1 MSGNFTRTVE
11 FARELLKLYQA
22 QGREEFLKTLEAQA
36 GIVADDARGDA
47 KEINSRFVTMIFG
60 MLSVLYVHEADRII
74 RKQLAITANFLN
86 EPDPGEKVRLFIA
99 DLGAFLQ
106 DYEAEKQEHVFS
118 ARILLHLSACSQE
131 ALRKTTVASL
141 AEKFGYHPNYLS
153 NKFKKEQGITLQEAL
168 LNEKMNRGFL
178 ILKDGESRTTV
189 KEVSWELGFA
199 DAAYFSQLFKRRFG
213 MLPTEVQPH

>member
-1 MSGNFTRTVE
+1 M
-11 FARELLKLYQA
+11 
-22 QGREEFLKTLEAQA
+22 EAQA
-36 GIVADDARGDA
+36 SIAVDDARGDA
-47 KEINSRFVTMIFG
+47 KEINSRFVTLVFG
-60 MLSVLYVHEADRII
+60 ILSVLYVHETERII
-74 RKQLAITANFLN
+74 RKQLAVTENFLN
-86 EPDPGEKVRLFIA
+86 EPDPRLKVRLFIA
-99 DLGAFLQ
+99 DLGSFLEA
-106 DYEAEKQEHVFS
+106 YEEEKKDHVFS
-118 ARILLHLSACSQE
+118 GRVLLHLSSCAQE
-131 ALRKTTVASL
+131 TLRKTTVGSL

-178 ILKDGESRTTV
+178 ILKDGEARTTV